1 MGSIEGEKERVFEE
15 RRKRKKIDENRFRR
29 TTSTSSLAGLQS
41 EAAAHLLLLSLFLSS
56 LTGRKKGNVSVD
68 EATEIE
74 EREREREST
83 ERKLALPRRR

>member
-1 MGSIEGEKERVFEE
+1 
-15 RRKRKKIDENRFRR
+15 
-29 TTSTSSLAGLQS
+29 
-41 EAAAHLLLLSLFLSS
+41 LLLSLFLSS